1 MSGKYHILYW
11 RDIPSMV
18 KGKVGRKRVS
28 RPLSDRFMETIDAAA
43 MRTGDTE
50 SDDYL
55 EHWKASENF
64 DIEGDAGEFLDQVA
78 ARLEQEY
85 PPERLLELR
94 RNGGWSTTSGQ

>member
-28 RPLSDRFMETIDAAA
+28 RPLSDRFMEAIDAAA
-43 MRTGDTE
+43 MRTGDTD

-55 EHWKASENF
+55 EHWRASEHF
-64 DIEGDAGEFLDQVA
+64 DIEGDAEEFLDQVVD
-78 ARLEQEY
+78 RLEQEY
-85 PPERLLELR
+85 SKERLLQLR
-94 RNGGWSTTSGQ
+94 KNGGWTSPKD